1 MIIDGSKDVGS
12 SHTSTVDLAKDLVD
26 ITPAKRMCP
35 SNDED
40 NAHLHHL
47 NY

>member
-1 MIIDGSKDVGS
+1 
-12 SHTSTVDLAKDLVD
+12 
-26 ITPAKRMCP
+26 MCP

-47 NY
+47 NYWKLSRLRKIKDSN